1 MYQMELCEEKQMD
14 LTLHVVVHL
23 STAKILDH

>member
-23 STAKILDH
+23 STAKGLDH